1 MAGGLIPTKN
11 LELLGEYPEDRI
23 IHLFLE
29 ELEAILQDTI
39 RQTASVMYS
48 GCADRTPSENACMY
62 CRMKHS
68 CGVSI
73 T

>member
-29 ELEAILQDTI
+29 ELEYI
-39 RQTASVMYS
+39 
-48 GCADRTPSENACMY
+48 DRTKQLEVAL
-62 CRMKHS
+62 
-68 CGVSI
+68 
-73 T
+73 